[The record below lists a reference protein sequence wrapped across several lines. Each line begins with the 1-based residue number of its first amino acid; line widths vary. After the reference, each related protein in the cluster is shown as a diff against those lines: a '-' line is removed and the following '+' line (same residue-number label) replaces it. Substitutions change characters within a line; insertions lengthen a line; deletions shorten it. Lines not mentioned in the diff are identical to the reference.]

1 MGDED
6 VHYLNYGSVFN
17 GIYICQKLPN
27 FTFQYVVYAN
37 NISKK
42 LL

>member
-1 MGDED
+1 MGDEY
-6 VHYLNYGSVFN
+6 VHYLDYGSVFN
-17 GIYICQKLPN
+17 GTYRCEKLPN